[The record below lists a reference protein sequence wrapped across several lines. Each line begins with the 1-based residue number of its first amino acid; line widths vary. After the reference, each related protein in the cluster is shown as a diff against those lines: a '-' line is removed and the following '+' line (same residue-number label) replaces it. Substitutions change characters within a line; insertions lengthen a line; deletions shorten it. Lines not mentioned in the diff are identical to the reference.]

1 MQFSEQWLR
10 SYADPPYSSD
20 ELAERLTM
28 AGLEVESNEPV
39 APPFSGVVV
48 GEVMRVTRHPNA
60 DKLTVCEVEVAAGEI
75 LSIVCGAPNVAEGVK
90 VPCALVGA
98 TLPGGE
104 IGATTLRGIRSEG
117 MLAPRASSGSRRSHG
132 LLISTRRRAGTDV
145 APIALDDRKLT
156 IKLPPTVPTV

>member
-48 GEVMRVTRHPNA
+48 GEVTRVTQHPRERGG
-60 DKLTVCEVEVAAGEI
+60 VQPAGEI
-75 LSIVCGAPNVAEGVK
+75 ERVLLQP
-90 VPCALVGA
+90 
-98 TLPGGE
+98 
-104 IGATTLRGIRSEG
+104 RGMR
-117 MLAPRASSGSRRSHG
+117 
-132 LLISTRRRAGTDV
+132 V
-145 APIALDDRKLT
+145 
-156 IKLPPTVPTV
+156 